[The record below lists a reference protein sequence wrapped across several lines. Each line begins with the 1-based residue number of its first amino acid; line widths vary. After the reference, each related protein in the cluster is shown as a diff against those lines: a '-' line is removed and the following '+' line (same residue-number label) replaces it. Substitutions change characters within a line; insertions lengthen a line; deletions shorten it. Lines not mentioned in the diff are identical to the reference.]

1 MGPAAARRPADRR
14 PAALPARP
22 SAPCLATVAL
32 TEKSATQEGGPTA
45 PHLRPTHTSG
55 GRRSNLLLTSRRRAQ
70 APWPHSALRQ
80 SLPAGKD
87 CRQSAR
93 RQTREHSHA
102 RLHRSSPPRRRPHS
116 SGRRAAGSGGPMRRR
131 SARQLLSSA
140 GSCRRTAL
148 SRSDQATP
156 PPECCRHAVVHARV
170 WCADRLGAGALSERL
185 RRPAVAQ
192 SELCRAVG
200 PGEAGARSPL
210 GSRNTGQG
218 GHRRPK
224 KCSETE
230 WARGVFAVW
239 Q

>member
-1 MGPAAARRPADRR
+1 M
-14 PAALPARP
+14 
-22 SAPCLATVAL
+22 
-32 TEKSATQEGGPTA
+32 
-45 PHLRPTHTSG
+45 
-55 GRRSNLLLTSRRRAQ
+55 LLTSRRRAQ

-131 SARQLLSSA
+131 SASQLLSSA

-185 RRPAVAQ
+185 CRPAVAQ
-192 SELCRAVG
+192 SEHCRSARS
-200 PGEAGARSPL
+200 GEASAWSPP
-210 GSRNTGQG
+210 GSPIAQRRPQRG

-224 KCSETE
+224 ACSE

-239 Q
+239 QYCQTQAVAQSGSARDVDLV